1 VYRDEPHSSQPR
13 HSSQVWTSTPS
24 FSSQSSQEHD
34 PSFRVPVQ
42 DPRLPSVR
50 ASFAQPTSR
59 TFASQAS
66 TIYQPYYSGG
76 SATIS
81 STDPYERSTEVQYPV
96 STLQHIT
103 SSGLEFQGPPLPYP
117 YPPVA
122 GFGEVPHFVPPP
134 VSGGEPHAISEL
146 SRGRSSTPRHPPRT
160 LRTSPNDAPYPLRR
174 PSHETRTGLSMYAT
188 SQTQYRAPSQP
199 PSRPPS
205 RPPTRSPSRP
215 PHVPYRTASD
225 VHHYPPSSNY
235 PQPHSPERFFGSRQY
250 QSAVSGRAPS
260 QYAHESGYGT
270 EQPSPFSPPAM
281 RPLLHRTP
289 APQQGREL
297 PFGRTSAS
305 TLPARRPTGA
315 QPLPNVGEL
324 TSIPSSYSF
333 ELQPPPPPPGP
344 IRTQRPQRHESSSLS
359 PVHHTRSTASGRR
372 TSRPLVEQPKR
383 RRPPDPYTSYA
394 HLLADIINQHPRKKM
409 TLQDIYLLLKRR
421 YSEHFPDDGVDDTKS
436 GSHGGGWRVHLK
448 AE

>member
-1 VYRDEPHSSQPR
+1 MTFDRYRTSPQAEQP
-13 HSSQVWTSTPS
+13 QEETSGAYSYGAHYSTLGS
-24 FSSQSSQEHD
+24 HD
-34 PSFRVPVQ
+34 PYDPYVHFPVQ
-42 DPRLPSVR
+42 DSRL
-50 ASFAQPTSR
+50 ASPLFSQPIASQ
-59 TFASQAS
+59 ASQAS
-66 TIYQPYYSGG
+66 TNYQQYNSGG
-76 SATIS
+76 SATIA
-81 STDPYERSTEVQYPV
+81 STDPYEGSTHP
-96 STLQHIT
+96 
-103 SSGLEFQGPPLPYP
+103 FLPS
-117 YPPVA
+117 
-122 GFGEVPHFVPPP
+122 F
-134 VSGGEPHAISEL
+134 
-146 SRGRSSTPRHPPRT
+146 
-160 LRTSPNDAPYPLRR
+160 
-174 PSHETRTGLSMYAT
+174 HEAMYAE
-188 SQTQYRAPSQP
+188 SRARSQP

-205 RPPTRSPSRP
+205 N
-215 PHVPYRTASD
+215 
-225 VHHYPPSSNY
+225 PPSSSY
-235 PQPHSPERFFGSRQY
+235 PEPHSPERFFGSRQY

-289 APQQGREL
+289 QQGYEL

-315 QPLPNVGEL
+315 QPLPNVGEM

-344 IRTQRPQRHESSSLS
+344 IRTQRPQTHKSSSLS

-383 RRPPDPYTSYA
+383 RRPPDPYASYA
-394 HLLADIINQHPRKKM
+394 HLLADIINQHRRKKM